1 MPQEFNSSYYYSLG
15 SVGQSKTS
23 TLVVEGNFY
32 LTKKGH
38 FWIYTNT
45 EEQDSNEELTSQQ
58 TNGTE
63 PMLLKDYINTLTKI
77 WSNNVDYT
85 SYSKKVSIGTNSIPS
100 EPFSLLVNGDSD
112 LKGNVQITDK
122 LTLLSSIDFTNSS
135 NITIV
140 NNNTNAFSIKNS
152 NSEMI
157 RFDTTNNK
165 IICSSDINIS
175 GIANHNSISIGN
187 GYNTNGATLY
197 SNGDI
202 KTNGNIEIRNIFINV
217 AIKPASSLTEYPAP
231 TT

>member
-122 LTLLSSIDFTNSS
+122 LTLLKEKSKLDSRTVSPLFLSYINYNEVYRANFKNINFNS
-135 NITIV
+135 NIDHLI
-140 NNNTNAFSIKNS
+140 
-152 NSEMI
+152 
-157 RFDTTNNK
+157 D
-165 IICSSDINIS
+165 
-175 GIANHNSISIGN
+175 
-187 GYNTNGATLY
+187 
-197 SNGDI
+197 
-202 KTNGNIEIRNIFINV
+202 
-217 AIKPASSLTEYPAP
+217 PA
-231 TT
+231 